1 MCQAAPCPTVLVP
14 IVTPAGVKTLPVDR
28 YTYVSTKYE
37 VYEEKA
43 WENLGYLAIF
53 ILAFQVMA
61 FVSLRYVR
69 HISR

>member
-1 MCQAAPCPTVLVP
+1 MLVPVVSPAGTVLTV
-14 IVTPAGVKTLPVDR
+14 PVDR
-28 YTYVSTKYE
+28 YKFVSTKYE

-43 WENLGYLAIF
+43 WENLGYLTIF